1 MVGEEGEGMIT
12 AREAIF
18 GRIRQAKGASTVE
31 SAAASYAGIERS
43 YQEAADLSREEIVD
57 LFEERLRE
65 YDANVYRVPSDGA
78 GAAIEDILAG
88 RKMGRVLV
96 PEGLPE
102 EWMRGAEFVADR
114 GFSSAEL
121 DGFTAVMTTATTG
134 IAETG
139 TIVLQTGPG
148 QGRRAITLV
157 PDYHLC
163 VLSVSKV
170 VETVVEAMRLLEA
183 TKDLPTTFFSGPSAT
198 ADIEM
203 TRIKGVHG
211 PRFVDVVLLR

>member
-1 MVGEEGEGMIT
+1 MTT
-12 AREAIF
+12 AREEIF
-18 GRIRQAKGASTVE
+18 NRIRGAKGGSTAE
-31 SAAASYAGIERS
+31 SAAAAYTVLERD
-43 YQEAADLSREEIVD
+43 YQQQATLSREAILE
-57 LFEERLRE
+57 LFSERLRE
-65 YDANVYRVPSDGA
+65 YDVTVYRVPASTA
-78 GAAIEDILAG
+78 GEAVNDILTG
-88 RKMGRVLV
+88 RRISRVLV

-102 EWMRGAEFVADR
+102 AWKHGAEFVVDA
-114 GFSSAEL
+114 GFSPAEL
-121 DGFTAVMTTATTG
+121 NDYTAVMTTATLG

-139 TIVLQTGPG
+139 SIVLQNAPG

-163 VLSVSKV
+163 LLPTASV
-170 VETVVEAMRLLEA
+170 VETVVEAMRQLEP

-211 PRFVDVVLLR
+211 PRFVDVVLLD

>member
-1 MVGEEGEGMIT
+1 MSA
-12 AREAIF
+12 AREEILK
-18 GRIRQAKGASTVE
+18 RIRMAKGVSTPE
-31 SAAASYAGIERS
+31 STATSYAVIDRS
-43 YQEAADLSREEIVD
+43 YQSKAELSRESILH

-65 YDANVYRVPSDGA
+65 YDANVYKVAPTGTGDLV
-78 GAAIEDILAG
+78 EEILRG
-88 RKMGRVLV
+88 RRIKRVLV

-102 EWMRGAEFVADR
+102 EWKQGAEFVVDR
-114 GFSSAEL
+114 GFSPAEL
-121 DGFTAVMTTATTG
+121 DAFTAVMTTATVG

-139 TIVLQTGPG
+139 SIVLQTSLG

-163 VLSVSKV
+163 ILPASKV
-170 VETVVEAMRLLEA
+170 VETVVEALRLLEP

-211 PRFVDVVLLR
+211 PRFVDIVIQT